1 MKPPPMESRR
11 VVGIPHLS
19 MACRRIAAAF
29 VILHSSFVIA
39 ADAPTNP
46 TRTEL
51 WVPTKQLDLILQKH
65 PKAVL
70 LNREQ
75 YETLIRDAA
84 KTKPVEDPKL
94 AAPKE
99 LIIEGLKLRGKAEPG
114 ATRITLTGE
123 LTLNVP
129 ADSWSQKMIE
139 WPFHLD
145 ISQVT
150 SDGTILAWLA
160 NEEFTAS
167 NIPAETMRRLNIA
180 ARGPGRRVLRF
191 TCILPLYYRLRS
203 GERGL
208 DLQYTGCGGQIELEL
223 PPGAALLPGSAARHE
238 GQRVTAAFDHRFIRR
253 SDNGDPLTSIPPNKR
268 TSGSVLMDA
277 CRIRW
282 IESPGTLPQ
291 DALRF
296 ENSGSARFS
305 ISDSSVFT
313 HLQFLTHVRQSTT
326 GQHEAVWPILGTDN
340 TQVTEVTGPDVLKW
354 EQHGQKLHVTLQQSS
369 SLAPVDVQMSQSLTL
384 DAASSVTLP
393 SLSVPVLLPAS
404 YTIGE
409 GLDLLSLDTTNDN
422 FIRLDREPPQL
433 KLRIAKPRI
442 ETDVDVL
449 ARIDKDSVQIE
460 RKLMLRSD
468 RPATELK
475 ITLPAGEEFIAIL
488 SKPVGSGQT
497 VGTSNTSTLVANSAA
512 VVTPNNISQPIFSDR
527 VITSNVVSNTTGN
540 ASPFR
545 LTWRRVGQTISIL
558 PAQPISPAN
567 SLEFSITSRLKLAKA
582 WNGPRN
588 PETVTIRHLDIP
600 DAVKVAGYTA
610 LDFDDAWRVALKATT
625 GLEDRD
631 ARLTPVKGRMAWF
644 GLREHA
650 LSFEVER
657 AEAVFSTEVIA
668 YALPRARTIEIEGQ
682 FALDISGAPLRSFQV
697 KLPIDAA
704 KLLRVTSPLI
714 GEQQLDEKT
723 GIWTL
728 TLRQESKGHQNIRF
742 RLSLPAEQKEQ
753 SRGREG
759 DGPEVVAPKPAIT
772 ATLPRIELP
781 QSRRFAGTWVIEA
794 NTDTQLSTQA
804 QSMQPLDVLRAPAM
818 ADYQPRH
825 RITSAFT
832 YGAAEHA
839 LTITARRHAHSEL
852 AALVVTQMQ
861 LRSVLDADGHSLH
874 EAHLT
879 LTHSGEQFIALTLP
893 PAAELLSTL
902 ANRQAVKPVRSVG
915 DAIAIPL
922 PAGSANEPDTTV
934 TIQYRLTTAPWNSR
948 GELALTPI
956 TLAPNI
962 PILTTDW
969 QVHTPPNFG
978 YDKVKTT
985 LEQESHRDVPGIVPQ
1000 TLSMLADAAGSYSY
1014 PYELTKMEKQVD
1026 FLPGGS
1032 SGSTNFGFAMAA
1044 APAQESAAATSAP
1057 ATNTERRSQVEK
1069 GLLLANSNIE
1079 IGNYDA
1085 GIAQYQDVL
1094 RTDPYNSAARRGM
1107 ETAERKRMEFKTT
1120 YDHQRAKML
1129 AQVDA
1134 QWEDKVP
1141 TNVTPLALASGSTR
1155 SAGAYLTDKM
1165 DKIIFPSVQF
1175 QNATVAQA
1183 IEFLRAKSKEL
1194 DTIETDPSRKGINI
1208 ILRGS
1213 DAPASASISLELKN
1227 IPMSEALRYITDLAQ
1242 MKYKVESYAV
1252 VVVPISDNNTEM
1264 FTRSYKVAPDVL
1276 ARLAEDKD
1284 SGAAAGDPF
1293 AANLPASPDA
1303 KKKAQPSARDLLIEQ
1318 GISFPEGAT
1327 ASYDA
1332 ASSTIVVRN
1341 TAANLDL
1348 TESLVEEGDKKA
1360 FKKSASKSKGG
1371 RLQASV
1377 DEMLFDN
1384 GKSGLIPLDV
1394 TMPVTGRM
1402 LRFHG
1407 HQAPEPL
1414 VLQYRSWE
1422 HQMAWAVLAMLVGM
1436 LAFARFAWR
1445 RPWVMTLLVLV
1456 LAAWGFPLVFEGQAL
1471 AYLNAATFGWLCAL
1485 TLCVL
1490 LSVMRYGTSL
1500 RQKYAPSTMQEAT
1513 V

>member
-11 VVGIPHLS
+11 LVGISHLN

-39 ADAPTNP
+39 ADAPANP

-70 LNREQ
+70 LNRQQ

-99 LIIEGLKLRGKAEPG
+99 LIIEGLKLRGKAAPG
-114 ATRITLTGE
+114 ATSITLTGE

-129 ADSWSQKMIE
+129 ADSWSQKVIE

-145 ISQVT
+145 ISEVT
-150 SDGTILAWLA
+150 SDGTILAWLT
-160 NEEFTAS
+160 NEVFTAS

-191 TCILPLYYRLRS
+191 TSILPLYYRLRS

-223 PPGAALLPGSAARHE
+223 PPGAALLPGSAATHE

-253 SDNGDPLTSIPPNKR
+253 SDNGDPLTSIPPDKR

-326 GQHEAVWPILGTDN
+326 GQYEAIWPILGTDN
-340 TQVTEVTGPDVLKW
+340 TQVTDVTGPDVLKW

-409 GLDLLSLDTTNDN
+409 GLDILSLDTTNDN

-488 SKPVGSGQT
+488 SKPVGSEQQMT
-497 VGTSNTSTLVANSAA
+497 TSNAVTLTPNTAA

-527 VITSNVVSNTTGN
+527 VITSNVVNNATGS

-558 PAQPISPAN
+558 PSQPISPAN

-644 GLREHA
+644 GLREHG

-742 RLSLPAEQKEQ
+742 RLSLPA
-753 SRGREG
+753 SSNSTPAT
-759 DGPEVVAPKPAIT
+759 DTPTTVAPIT

-832 YGAAEHA
+832 YGATEHA

-902 ANRQAVKPVRSVG
+902 ANHQAVKPVRSVG

-934 TIQYRLTTAPWNSR
+934 TIQYRLTTAPWNSH

-969 QVHTPPNFG
+969 QVHTPPKFG

-985 LEQESHRDVPGIVPQ
+985 LEQDFNFPVPGFMELDKFWEIKDWIHSIK
-1000 TLSMLADAAGSYSY
+1000 TSGAADPAN
-1014 PYELTKMEKQVD
+1014 PE
-1026 FLPGGS
+1026 
-1032 SGSTNFGFAMAA
+1032 FAPDEA
-1044 APAQESAAATSAP
+1044 
-1057 ATNTERRSQVEK
+1057 RH
-1069 GLLLANSNIE
+1069 LLAYE
-1079 IGNYDA
+1079 
-1085 GIAQYQDVL
+1085 QR
-1094 RTDPYNSAARRGM
+1094 RT
-1107 ETAERKRMEFKTT
+1107 
-1120 YDHQRAKML
+1120 KML
-1129 AQVDA
+1129 AQVDE
-1134 QWEDKVP
+1134 QWEEKAP
-1141 TNVTPLALASGSTR
+1141 TNVTQAAPASTSSR
-1155 SAGAYLTDKM
+1155 SAGAYITEKM
-1165 DKIIFPSVQF
+1165 DKIIFPTVLF
-1175 QNATVAQA
+1175 QNATVDEA
-1183 IEFLRAKSKEL
+1183 IEFIRIKSKDL
-1194 DTIETDPSRKGINI
+1194 DTSESDPTRKGISV
-1208 ILRGS
+1208 ILRSG
-1213 DAPASASISLELKN
+1213 DAPASAKISLDLKDV
-1227 IPMSEALRYITDLAQ
+1227 PMSEALRYICDLAQ

-1252 VVVPISDNNTEM
+1252 VISPITENNNEM
-1264 FTRSYKVAPDVL
+1264 FTRSYKMAPDAL

-1284 SGAAAGDPF
+1284 SGVAAVDPF
-1293 AANLPASPDA
+1293 ASKLPVSGDA

-1332 ASSTIVVRN
+1332 ATSTIVVRN

-1360 FKKSASKSKGG
+1360 FKKSTSKSKGG
-1371 RLQASV
+1371 RLYASD
-1377 DEMLFDN
+1377 DEMLFDDLAA
-1384 GKSGLIPLDV
+1384 KSGLIPLDV

-1513 V
+1513 A